1 MEILLQLLQDTLKV
15 FLTVLAT
22 GCANKLVQKLSTKRS
37 KKSRRPALQRR
48 GKQMPDKSKRKKK

>member
-22 GCANKLVQKLSTKRS
+22 GCANKLVQKLSTKR
-37 KKSRRPALQRR
+37 RRPALQRR
-48 GKQMPDKSKRKKK
+48 GKQMRDKSKRKNK

>member
-37 KKSRRPALQRR
+37 KT
-48 GKQMPDKSKRKKK
+48 